1 MSRQFSRQ
9 LTRQE
14 QPRSRGKMVAAASDA
29 IVCGRKQIVP
39 CVVTCSLAPPHR
51 QAVSA
56 SRSTSPRLLGGHHI
70 SVKSFRMMFA
80 WPRSQCVMCRAG
92 IWESSLAHTYSV
104 TMLAKGGPMQPGR
117 CGQLGRIGLA
127 GAVVASAKPWKAPGA
142 KLRLSTPAQAL
153 LLLSAD
159 AAAVC

>member
-1 MSRQFSRQ
+1 
-9 LTRQE
+9 
-14 QPRSRGKMVAAASDA
+14 MVAAASDA
-29 IVCGRKQIVP
+29 IVFGRKQIVP

-92 IWESSLAHTYSV
+92 IWESSPAHTYSV
-104 TMLAKGGPMQPGR
+104 TMLAKGRGPMQLGR
-117 CGQLGRIGLA
+117 CGQLGRTGPA
-127 GAVVASAKPWKAPGA
+127 GAVASAKPCKAPGA
-142 KLRLSTPAQAL
+142 KLRLSTPAQAHRPRSSQATEL
-153 LLLSAD
+153 CGRSVSPRGGRWRRGARY
-159 AAAVC
+159 